1 MQYLAV
7 EARCGAWIRGL
18 GDGQLT
24 ELAPVAVTVDGR
36 GATSETRFRGRRR
49 RADLTGTISPRRR
62 VGARGGP
69 RGRSD
74 ALPAGT
80 GVCARTRLTGG
91 AAARGVLVE
100 RVGELDDAGTASEFT
115 QLGHGSVRLGCCDR
129 ASDSGDRGRLA
140 GDHGGG
146 PALESRA
153 LLRGQCTGASAAP
166 GRGLGVT
173 HPRHLLCR
181 GRTC

>member
-1 MQYLAV
+1 PR
-7 EARCGAWIRGL
+7 ARIAAYHAI
-18 GDGQLT
+18 
-24 ELAPVAVTVDGR
+24 
-36 GATSETRFRGRRR
+36 TR
-49 RADLTGTISPRRR
+49 
-62 VGARGGP
+62 
-69 RGRSD
+69 
-74 ALPAGT
+74 
-80 GVCARTRLTGG
+80 VCAHILLTCG

-100 RVGELDDAGTASEFT
+100 RVVELDYAGTASEFT